1 MQRRGFGFAA
11 FLLLCC
17 VAASVRARAQPAPE
31 PLHTP
36 APIDKVCSRAPAR
49 IADFNAAAATY
60 DLRKIAAAA
69 DRVVNAYHLC
79 EMDWRLGTA
88 HGTAQADEPGANYL
102 VARQAQYLIV
112 EGRCYGA
119 LGDTAAAL
127 RSFRE
132 GDKLAEQVAEWQP
145 SSVTLN
151 GRNTDLGRSIY
162 RPAALDIRAAA
173 DYEMQ
178 KLFSR
183 RQRQRPG
190 LRPTPP
196 PPIPDIKEPPSPSP
210 PPFPSP

>member
-1 MQRRGFGFAA
+1 MALGE
-11 FLLLCC
+11 
-17 VAASVRARAQPAPE
+17 PTPE

-36 APIDKVCSRAPAR
+36 APVDKVCSRAPAR
-49 IADFNAAAATY
+49 IADFNAAAETN
-60 DLRKIAAAA
+60 DFRKIAAAA

-79 EMDWRLGTA
+79 ELDWRLGTA

-112 EGRCYGA
+112 EGRCYGL

-127 RSFRE
+127 RVFRQS
-132 GDKLAEQVAEWQP
+132 DKLAELVAEWQP

-173 DYEMQ
+173 SYEMQ

-190 LRPTPP
+190 LTPAPP
-196 PPIPDIKEPPSPSP
+196 PPIPEIKEPPSPA
-210 PPFPSP
+210 PSPSASSL